1 MDIQEEKIN
10 LIYWLS
16 NINDTKVINQI
27 KAIQIDN
34 EESDIYCLSSDE
46 KRAIEKG
53 LKQIGEGK
61 VKSHDSVMGTIK
73 VTFPTL
79 FK

>member
-10 LIYWLS
+10 LILWLS
-16 NINDTKVINQI
+16 KINDTKVINQI
-27 KAIQIDN
+27 KAIQIEN
-34 EESDIYCLSSDE
+34 EESDIYYLSSDE

-53 LKQIGEGK
+53 LKQIEEGK
-61 VKSHDSVMGTIK
+61 VKSHDTVMDSVK
-73 VTFPTL
+73 ATFPTL